1 MEGMLNHYRQID
13 IIRNAD
19 RNFIENTGIIPYD
32 ISHWNAG
39 NEYKKIIM
47 QLLNLPTITDYMDYK
62 YSYSFNSELKSKI
75 LMKHNL
81 PNSEVDFLTLQLLQ
95 YPQSVQH

>member
-39 NEYKKIIM
+39 NEYKR
-47 QLLNLPTITDYMDYK
+47 
-62 YSYSFNSELKSKI
+62 
-75 LMKHNL
+75 
-81 PNSEVDFLTLQLLQ
+81 
-95 YPQSVQH
+95 

>member
-81 PNSEVDFLTLQLLQ
+81 PNSEVVFLRWHSL
-95 YPQSVQH
+95 VINMVM